1 MTLICIASPKGGV
14 GKTTLTANIA
24 YTLQRLGLN
33 VTVIDFD
40 SQDALKLHFG
50 IPVDDAQGYV
60 AHAGVCANW
69 QQLARSTPS
78 GISVLA
84 YGHTTHEERY
94 NFESLLTNNPEALK
108 QALQGFCK
116 SPSDVVLVDLPPGH
130 SVALHAVCKLKPLC
144 VTALLADSA
153 SLAVLPTIENKSFYP
168 PNVEGR
174 IYYVINQL
182 DLRNELS
189 NDVYGLL
196 KSRLGASLLGA
207 IHRDAAVS
215 EAHAQ
220 QVSILQYAY
229 TSAVVNDLEVVA
241 HNIMRLLPDVLATQ
255 TLLRAKQ

>member
-14 GKTTLTANIA
+14 GKTTLTANLA

-50 IPVDDAQGYV
+50 IPVNDAQGYV
-60 AHAGVCANW
+60 APAGVTDW
-69 QQLARSTPS
+69 QQLSRSTPS
-78 GISVLA
+78 GINVLA

-94 NFESLLTNNPEALK
+94 AFESMLTNNPEALK
-108 QALQGFCK
+108 KALQGLCK
-116 SPSDVVLVDLPPGH
+116 SPGDIVLADLPPGH
-130 SVALHAVCKLKPLC
+130 SVALHALCKLKPLC

-153 SLAVLPTIENKSFYP
+153 SLAVLPSVENKSFYP
-168 PNVEGR
+168 SGVEGQ

-220 QVSILQYAY
+220 QISILQYAY
-229 TSAVVNDLEVVA
+229 TSAVVNDLEIVA
-241 HNIMRLLPDVLATQ
+241 HNIMRLLPDALATQ
-255 TLLRAKQ
+255 THSRAQQ

>member
-14 GKTTLTANIA
+14 GKTTLTANLA

-50 IPVDDAQGYV
+50 IPVNDTQGYV
-60 AHAGVCANW
+60 AHAGTSADWRHLV
-69 QQLARSTPS
+69 RSTPS
-78 GISVLA
+78 GINVLA
-84 YGHTTHEERY
+84 YGHSTYEERY
-94 NFESLLTNNPEALK
+94 NFESFLINKPEAFK
-108 QALQGFCK
+108 QALQGLCK
-116 SPSDVVLVDLPPGH
+116 SPGDIVLADLPPGH
-130 SVALHAVCKLKPLC
+130 SGSLHAVCRLKPLC

-168 PNVEGR
+168 ASVEGH

-196 KSRLGASLLGA
+196 KKRLGASLLGA
-207 IHRDAAVS
+207 VHRDAAVS

-220 QVSILQYAY
+220 QISILQYAY
-229 TSAVVNDLEVVA
+229 TSAVVNDLEVIA

-255 TLLRAKQ
+255 PLSRAKQ